1 MINEEDDSLD
11 WLNVYKKKRR
21 NTGKRP
27 GGSNVNGRKIYEN
40 SEWGQMIRHPGLQVL
55 GSLEQKTFMRRFR
68 VPYAIF
74 FDCVVVSVKNFL
86 S

>member
-40 SEWGQMIRHPGLQVL
+40 SELGQMLHHPGLQVL
-55 GSLEQKTFMRRFR
+55 GPPEQKMFMRRFR

-74 FDCVVVSVKNFL
+74 IKIIGG
-86 S
+86 